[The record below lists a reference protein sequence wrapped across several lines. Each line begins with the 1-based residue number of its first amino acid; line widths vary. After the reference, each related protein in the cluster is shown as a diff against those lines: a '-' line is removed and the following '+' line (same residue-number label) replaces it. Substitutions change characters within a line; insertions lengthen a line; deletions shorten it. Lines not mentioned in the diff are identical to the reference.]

1 MSKVI
6 HELTKCSNDTVYLI
20 TTIIGDY
27 EKYLT
32 QYDQT
37 TIQYVSLLVF
47 VYIIL
52 SDWYILSHYI
62 YRTLLSGERFEPLYL
77 YLVMFF
83 IT

>member
-52 SDWYILSHYI
+52 SD
-62 YRTLLSGERFEPLYL
+62 
-77 YLVMFF
+77 
-83 IT
+83 